1 MQPSFSLLA
10 APSDLLSSDPRHDR
24 SPAPLLPL
32 ILGTLFSAFLLSLP
46 AFLFLGHCGMWENA
60 ETLWQFLLFA
70 LFFSPSEEGQMQHF
84 PDGYR
89 QSSFV
94 SGEICRVFCLRL
106 VPHVA
111 GLRESLELGA
121 TTGENLP

>member
-1 MQPSFSLLA
+1 MDEPGLDESGQFVFFVMKDNVQSGRDIPSFV
-10 APSDLLSSDPRHDR
+10 
-24 SPAPLLPL
+24 
-32 ILGTLFSAFLLSLP
+32 LG
-46 AFLFLGHCGMWENA
+46 
-60 ETLWQFLLFA
+60 
-70 LFFSPSEEGQMQHF
+70 EEGQMQHF

-94 SGEICRVFCLRL
+94 SGEIRRVFCLRL